1 MTLSTKNIVI
11 IILSIAT
18 ISLGI
23 YYYTT
28 YTKPSSDQQIEG
40 NWLYRKSLDI
50 ENKDEVPLAEQ
61 DILVTINTKELVDA
75 FKLKTDCS
83 DLRFVDEDNLSHLK
97 YWIEGGCNSEETQVW
112 VRVPLIPQ
120 EGKSIYMYYG
130 NEYAQDAQETWNGKF
145 LIQRETHCTG
155 KWTEESNFEGRYIK
169 GGNEYGVEE
178 GLETHTHTIKTD
190 TIDCHQQAF
199 LTEEGSKSCT
209 SGILNK
215 QLSSV
220 QTSLPSFEV
229 YYCSNNDGLLES
241 DSFAMIDHNTT
252 PKGWVDVE
260 GISDKFV
267 IGRVEKQNISKNT
280 HSHTPICKEDATEGD
295 NDTYI
300 LKSSKISSSATTP
313 PYYKVK
319 YIKNI
324 EKSFF
329 SPNSIGIFTIL
340 PPLGW
345 EYYSNIEGYFPYGAS
360 QGLGET
366 GGEENHEHTLQLQ
379 FEKTK
384 SSFSSDEYICLDN
397 TKKTLTISSKNSPWN
412 ISVIFAKKK
421 NSLKVSLSSES
432 AIFEKKKD
440 TTLVE
445 NKEEQ
450 EKVVAQKEVEIKE
463 NGAVLGIVAPNQPT
477 ELLTDGRTNPSYIL
491 SSTPSF
497 SAIYTDPDEDN
508 SSAYQIE
515 VSDNT
520 NFTGTAKWDSG
531 KISTTISNNS
541 RSSDFTYAGSPL
553 TNSGSTL
560 YWRIRFWDIDDDMSD
575 WSETATFV
583 DLYNHTKMEGLRL
596 NGININ

>member
-1 MTLSTKNIVI
+1 MTLSTKNIVT

-28 YTKPSSDQQIEG
+28 YINPPSEGQIEG

-50 ENKDEVPLAEQ
+50 ENTEEVPLAEQ
-61 DILVTINTKELVDA
+61 DILITINTKELVDS
-75 FKLKTDCS
+75 FKLKNDCS

-112 VRVPLIPQ
+112 VRIPLISPQ
-120 EGKSIYMYYG
+120 GKSIYMYYG
-130 NEYAQDAQETWNGKF
+130 NEYAQDTQETWGGKF
-145 LIQRETHCTG
+145 LIQRETPCSGT
-155 KWTEESNFEGRYIK
+155 WTEENNFDGRYIK
-169 GGNEYGVEE
+169 GRDEYGIEE
-178 GLETHTHTIKTD
+178 GSETHTHTIQSD
-190 TIDCHQQAF
+190 TTNCSQKAY
-199 LTEEGSKSCT
+199 LTEESSKSCT
-209 SGILNK
+209 SGILNN
-215 QLSSV
+215 QLSFV
-220 QTSLPSFEV
+220 TTSLPSFEV
-229 YYCSNNDGLLES
+229 YYCSNSNGLLES
-241 DSFAMIDHNTT
+241 DSFTMLDNTAT

-260 GISDKFV
+260 GISNKFV
-267 IGRVEKQNISKNT
+267 IGRTEKQNISKST
-280 HSHTPICKEDATEGD
+280 HSHTSICKEDATERD
-295 NDTYI
+295 NDAYI
-300 LKSSKISSSATTP
+300 LKSSKISSSDITP
-313 PYYKVK
+313 PYYRVK
-319 YIKNI
+319 FIKNI

-329 SPNSIGIFTIL
+329 SPDSIGIFTKL

-360 QGLGET
+360 KDLGET
-366 GGEENHEHTLQLQ
+366 GGEVNHEHTLELQ

-384 SSFSSDEYICLDN
+384 NSFSSDEYICLDH
-397 TKKTLTISSKNSPWN
+397 TKKTLAISSKNSPLS

-421 NSLKVSLSSES
+421 SSLKVSLSSES
-432 AIFEKKKD
+432 AIFEKREE
-440 TTLVE
+440 TPLVE
-445 NKEEQ
+445 NEVPNQ
-450 EKVVAQKEVEIKE
+450 KVVAQKEIDIKE
-463 NGAVLGIVAPNQPT
+463 NGTVLGIVAPDQPT
-477 ELLTDGRTNPSYIL
+477 GLLTDGRVNPPYIL

-515 VSDNT
+515 VNT
-520 NFTGTAKWDSG
+520 TSNFSGTIKWDSG

-541 RSSDFTYAGSPL
+541 RSSDFTYAGTPL

-575 WSETATFV
+575 WSEAATFV
-583 DLYNHTKMEGLRL
+583 DLYNYTKMEGIRL